1 MLLVGLAL
9 AQTQPEGVVRAA
21 VVVTGTE
28 VAPSV
33 LATTRTD
40 TETLLEASGRYQV
53 LDPAMVEGRLG
64 FAAATL
70 QCAEA
75 ACWANAGAAAGVDQL
90 VVLHLRADWV
100 GPRTDVL
107 VVDVAGARARQAPSM
122 HLPKQGG
129 APIDSLEMLL
139 LGDGALKLS
148 WEVPDA
154 ELTLNG
160 VQQPARGGFSAD
172 LPAGKH
178 LVRIE
183 AEGYAPVFAAVLVVP
198 GEDTHLALE
207 QHPVVVPYTRRNWGP
222 WAAAALVGV
231 GTAALAATSQVP
243 AVAMNQDSP

>member
-28 VAPSV
+28 VDPLV
-33 LATTRTD
+33 LAATRSD

-53 LDPAMVEGRLG
+53 LDPALVEGRLG
-64 FAAATL
+64 FAPETL
-70 QCAEA
+70 RCAEA
-75 ACWANAGAAAGVDQL
+75 ACWADAGAAAGADQL

-107 VVDVAGARARQAPSM
+107 VVDVAGARVREAPSM

-129 APIDSLEMLL
+129 APIESLEMLL

-148 WEVPDA
+148 WDVPDA
-154 ELTLNG
+154 TLTLNG
-160 VQQPARGGFSAD
+160 VQQSAPGGFSAD

-198 GEDTHLALE
+198 GEDTHVALS
-207 QHPVVVPYTRRNWGP
+207 QNLVVAPYTRRNWGP
-222 WAAAALVGV
+222 WAAAALLSA
-231 GTAALAATSQVP
+231 GTAALAVTSNTP
-243 AVAMNQDSP
+243 ALAMHQDNP